1 MFFRFDASPKKLY
14 VSCHY
19 HVLFVCLA
27 VVVLK
32 VKTTNSS
39 IFKYI

>member
-1 MFFRFDASPKKLY
+1 MYIYVFLDASPKKLY

-32 VKTTNSS
+32 VNTTN
-39 IFKYI
+39 I